1 MPDNTNKNTTRN
13 SLLRWAVFAV
23 TAIVIAYF
31 VPGSDGRRFTY
42 EVNRPWAYSLL
53 TAPFDIP
60 VHLDSVRSR
69 EVCDSLEA
77 SFEPVFR
84 RDNEVSTTAVSLFS
98 TRLNVARDLGLTAAE
113 RAALVREMSKL
124 FNNGIVDSETYTAIS
139 SGRMPRVRMLQDNVA
154 MSVNTAPYLSARRA
168 YARLDSIFRDEH
180 LQNAISAT
188 HMAELLTPNVVMDT
202 VETRRLH
209 DDMLQRATAP
219 IGVIQQGERIIDKG
233 DIVTSRLYTVLRTY
247 EDIAAKRG
255 ASQVTHDYT
264 STAGRFLYI
273 VLVLGALY
281 GYLYFFRY
289 DYYTDRR
296 VMLML
301 MVVIGVFTLFS
312 FGVSQAFTSGLYVAP
327 FTLIPIVLVVFLDSR
342 TAFFAHIVTVLLST
356 LVSTVPMEFIFVQF
370 VAGVVAIDSI
380 KELSR
385 RSQLI
390 RTALLVLA
398 AYAVA
403 YSAVELMH
411 NGTFTRFSMRM
422 LGYFAVNAVFISFA
436 YIVIFVVEKLFGF
449 TSKVTLVELSDINN
463 PLLRELSEECPGT
476 FQHSMSVSNLASAA
490 AHRIGANVQLVR
502 AGALYHDVGK
512 INNPAFFTE
521 NQHGVNPHDA
531 LDPIQSA
538 RIVIGHVTDGLRRAE
553 KAKLPSLIKAF
564 ISEHHGA
571 GKARYFY
578 NTWCNTH
585 PGEEPDESLFTYPGP
600 NPQSRE
606 TSILMMADAVEA
618 ASRSLTDH
626 SPEAISALVNR
637 IIDFQIAEGLHNE
650 STLSFRDV
658 SVIKDTFASR
668 LRTMFHSR
676 ISYPELKRTESSQP
690 AQ

>member
-84 RDNEVSTTAVSLFS
+84 RDNEVATTAVSLFS

-342 TAFFAHIVTVLLST
+342 TAFS
-356 LVSTVPMEFIFVQF
+356 
-370 VAGVVAIDSI
+370 
-380 KELSR
+380 
-385 RSQLI
+385 
-390 RTALLVLA
+390 
-398 AYAVA
+398 
-403 YSAVELMH
+403 
-411 NGTFTRFSMRM
+411 
-422 LGYFAVNAVFISFA
+422 
-436 YIVIFVVEKLFGF
+436 
-449 TSKVTLVELSDINN
+449 
-463 PLLRELSEECPGT
+463 
-476 FQHSMSVSNLASAA
+476 
-490 AHRIGANVQLVR
+490 
-502 AGALYHDVGK
+502 
-512 INNPAFFTE
+512 
-521 NQHGVNPHDA
+521 
-531 LDPIQSA
+531 PI
-538 RIVIGHVTDGLRRAE
+538 
-553 KAKLPSLIKAF
+553 
-564 ISEHHGA
+564 
-571 GKARYFY
+571 
-578 NTWCNTH
+578 
-585 PGEEPDESLFTYPGP
+585 
-600 NPQSRE
+600 
-606 TSILMMADAVEA
+606 
-618 ASRSLTDH
+618 
-626 SPEAISALVNR
+626 
-637 IIDFQIAEGLHNE
+637 
-650 STLSFRDV
+650 
-658 SVIKDTFASR
+658 
-668 LRTMFHSR
+668 
-676 ISYPELKRTESSQP
+676 
-690 AQ
+690 

>member
-1 MPDNTNKNTTRN
+1 MAENNTNKRD
-13 SLLRWAVFAV
+13 SLLRWAVFAI

-31 VPGSDGRRFTY
+31 VPGGDGRRFTY

-60 VHLDSVRSR
+60 VHLDSVRAR

-84 RDNEVSTTAVSLFS
+84 RDNEAAHTAVSLFS
-98 TRLNVARDLGLTAAE
+98 TRLNVARDLGLTPVE
-113 RAALVREMSKL
+113 RAALVSEMRKL
-124 FNNGIVDSETYTAIS
+124 FDHGIVDSDIYSAIS

-154 MSVNTAPYLSARRA
+154 MSVNTSPYLSARRA

-188 HMAELLTPNVVMDT
+188 HMAELLTPNIIMDS

-255 ASQVTHDYT
+255 AGHVTHDYT
-264 STAGRFLYI
+264 ASAGRLLYI

-281 GYLYFFRY
+281 GYLYFFRS
-289 DYYTDRR
+289 DYYNNRR

-342 TAFFAHIVTVLLST
+342 TAFFSHIVTVLLST

-370 VAGVVAIDSI
+370 IAGVVAIDSI

-411 NGTFTRFSMRM
+411 NGAFNRFSMRM

-476 FQHSMSVSNLASAA
+476 FQHSMAVSNLASAA

-512 INNPAFFTE
+512 IDNPAFFTE

-538 RIVIGHVTDGLRRAE
+538 RIVIGHVKDGLRRAE
-553 KAKLPSLIKAF
+553 KAKLPTLIKSF

-578 NTWCNTH
+578 NTWCNNH
-585 PGEEPDESLFTYPGP
+585 PDEEPDETLFTYPGP

-626 SPEAISALVNR
+626 SPESISALVNR
-637 IIDFQIAEGLHNE
+637 IIDFQIKEGLHNE

-658 SVIKDTFASR
+658 SEIKDTFASR

-676 ISYPELKRTESSQP
+676 ISYPELKRTESPQP
-690 AQ
+690 Q